1 MGKKIAHGKHS
12 AQIVG
17 FLSDGL
23 GLLAAAVHQG
33 GKAQPQWLDY
43 CFCVSALD
51 PGREGAPWMASRV
64 GCGCGGFVL
73 WQRRL
78 RFADDVEY
86 TGATGKK
93 GDAGEQA
100 GGPGVGEAVLEP
112 DPEKSQ
118 QCRQCHGCTKE
129 GAGEGDFLAN
139 MTGKWHAALLDGLRM
154 ADSSGQWTVY
164 F

>member
-78 RFADDVEY
+78 RFADDVEH

-112 DPEKSQ
+112 DPEKASS
-118 QCRQCHGCTKE
+118 
-129 GAGEGDFLAN
+129 AGSVMAAQKRALARAIF
-139 MTGKWHAALLDGLRM
+139 WPI
-154 ADSSGQWTVY
+154 
-164 F
+164 